1 MSNLLSTTGE
11 RVYFKDL
18 MSRFLFVS
26 AGWIEAYAP
35 GRDAGELTGQTD
47 FNVFTEEHASA
58 AFADEQQIIRTGEPV
73 VGHVERE
80 TYTGRPDAWVSTAKM
95 ALRDERGGY
104 SGEPRDRDLA
114 GLLAP
119 PPRAPSRPATR
130 GRTGP
135 RTGVAA
141 ARRPASSRSRPTS

>member
-1 MSNLLSTTGE
+1 LRDLKLICMSNLLSTTGE

-47 FNVFTEEHASA
+47 FDVFTEEHASA

-80 TYTGRPDAWVSTAKM
+80 TYTGRPDAWVSTTKM
-95 ALRDERGGY
+95 ALREERGKSAQVSRATAISPGSWPAWATTVP
-104 SGEPRDRDLA
+104 SGDQRPD
-114 GLLAP
+114 
-119 PPRAPSRPATR
+119 RPAHS
-130 GRTGP
+130 
-135 RTGVAA
+135 V
-141 ARRPASSRSRPTS
+141 